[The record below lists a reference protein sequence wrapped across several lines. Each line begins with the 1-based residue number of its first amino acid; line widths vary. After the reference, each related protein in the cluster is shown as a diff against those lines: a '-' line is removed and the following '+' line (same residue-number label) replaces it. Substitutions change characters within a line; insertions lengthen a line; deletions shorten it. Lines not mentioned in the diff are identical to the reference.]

1 MQNCTQIYGV
11 VAKEQNNSWY
21 LFMGDWEKVNVFH
34 ILRTITQWLVMSK
47 R

>member
-11 VAKEQNNSWY
+11 MSQKQNNSWY

-34 ILRTITQWLVMSK
+34 AIIQWLVISD